1 MTVKFYSVYS
11 KRYKSVYQMN
21 IKLLYNLLAERTPEQ
36 SISHKQMPTMANH
49 TKFVESQ
56 PYKEWL
62 MIYDNEKVQ
71 IVGSIYVSKQDEIGL
86 FIFKEHQG
94 KGYGKEALSF
104 ILENNVNTI
113 FYANIN
119 PQNYKSINLF
129 KKFGFLWQS
138 EKTIPGQ
145 YTYMRLI

>member
-1 MTVKFYSVYS
+1 
-11 KRYKSVYQMN
+11 MN

-49 TKFVESQ
+49 TKFVESR

-71 IVGSIYVSKQDEIGL
+71 VVGSIYVSKQDEIGL

-94 KGYGKEALSF
+94 KGYGKEALAF
-104 ILENNVNTI
+104 ILENNVHTI

-145 YTYMRLI
+145 YTYVRFIS

>member
-1 MTVKFYSVYS
+1 
-11 KRYKSVYQMN
+11 MN

-36 SISHKQMPTMANH
+36 SISHKQMPTMENH
-49 TKFVESQ
+49 TKFVHRR

-62 MIYDNEKVQ
+62 MIYDNEKVLV
-71 IVGSIYVSKQDEIGL
+71 VGSIYVSKQDEIGIS
-86 FIFKEHQG
+86 IFKEHQG
-94 KGYGKEALSF
+94 KGYAKEALSF
-104 ILENNVNTI
+104 ILENNVHTI

-138 EKTIPGQ
+138 DKTIPGQ
-145 YTYMRLI
+145 YTYVRLTS